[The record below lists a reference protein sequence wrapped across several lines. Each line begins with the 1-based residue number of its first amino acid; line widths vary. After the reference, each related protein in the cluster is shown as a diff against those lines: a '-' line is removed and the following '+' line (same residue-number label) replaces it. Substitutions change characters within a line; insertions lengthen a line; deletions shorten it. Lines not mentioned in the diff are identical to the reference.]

1 MDIGVDS
8 AKELLHIHIFSYKD
22 GYFQIGKSLPL
33 GDRVAVLLALV

>member
-8 AKELLHIHIFSYKD
+8 AKELLHIHILSYED
-22 GYFQIGKSLPL
+22 GYLQIGNSLPL